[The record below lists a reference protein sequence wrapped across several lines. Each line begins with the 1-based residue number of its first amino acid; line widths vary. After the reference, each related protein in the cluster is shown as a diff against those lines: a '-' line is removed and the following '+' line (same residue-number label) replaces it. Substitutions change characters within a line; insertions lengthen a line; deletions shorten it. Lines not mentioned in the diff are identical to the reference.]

1 MLSEPL
7 VILAWMSYT
16 FRVRGPDT
24 YTRFAMVLIP
34 VYEDPDDAV
43 SSPFALSN
51 VEPFTWQWLS
61 TINRVNSQVQKVCP
75 RSCFLWLL
83 GDGANFMYKTL
94 ILSHVTIPAL
104 SRLSVADLSSPACFQ
119 RYVIREIIVRR
130 FVPARMRD

>member
-1 MLSEPL
+1 MPSERL
-7 VILAWMSYT
+7 CYS
-16 FRVRGPDT
+16 RVDFASEVLTT

-75 RSCFLWLL
+75 GLCFFPPTL
-83 GDGANFMYKTL
+83 GNGVDLICQTL
-94 ILSHVTIPAL
+94 VLSYVTIPAL
-104 SRLSVADLSSPACFQ
+104 SRLSVADLSSPACFK
-119 RYVIREIIVRR
+119 RYVIREIVIRR